1 MQEVPGTESR
11 VLFWE
16 DTAGDLEI
24 TDHVNHE
31 DGSPTTMIHIGD
43 VPHLIKCLV
52 DWMKDHPIQ
61 GPYEK
66 TMELLGIK

>member
-1 MQEVPGTESR
+1 
-11 VLFWE
+11 
-16 DTAGDLEI
+16 
-24 TDHVNHE
+24 
-31 DGSPTTMIHIGD
+31 MIHIGD